1 MKNRSACL
9 VAASVAPLLLA
20 ASLIAQQ
27 PQQPPAD
34 RPGAALSTSDP
45 TFRAG
50 GRIHIAEG
58 DRVGD
63 VVSALGELAVD
74 GEVDGDMV
82 AMLSSA
88 RLSSTAVVDGDLVVV
103 GGSLTVDPGAVVRG
117 DMVVV
122 GGSFDGPP
130 GFAAGGEQVIVG
142 AVPGLLGDEFASV
155 IRWITEGLLWG
166 RLIVP
171 SIVWVWPF
179 VLIQLLLF
187 LVVNLV
193 FERPVRT
200 SVDVLVQTPLTAVLA
215 GVLVVLLSGPVALM
229 LAISVLGLPV
239 IPMLWFALFLATI
252 YGHVAVSRW
261 IGDRIVAEPSPA
273 ERLAASRS
281 VAIGFGALC
290 VAYMV
295 PVLGI
300 TVWLMVCVIGLGAAA
315 ATFYQSLLGEHGR
328 PAAPPTLPGPLPAD
342 DGVPESEFIESD
354 STPPDAPDELE
365 LARFSSR
372 LGSVALDGIL
382 LAIVCALAELDV
394 HWAFFAVIAYHVALW
409 SWISTTVGG
418 IVCRVRLVRTDR
430 FPLQFSDALVRGLA
444 GVLSLAIAGLG
455 WLWIL
460 WDDRRQSWHDRIA
473 GTFAVVVPPGSKEVP
488 GFRR

>member
-1 MKNRSACL
+1 MKNRIACL
-9 VAASVAPLLLA
+9 VAASVAPLFLA
-20 ASLIAQQ
+20 ANLVAQQ
-27 PQQPPAD
+27 PQQSPPE
-34 RPGAALSTSDP
+34 RPGAVSSASEP
-45 TFRAG
+45 IFRTG

-58 DRVGD
+58 DRVED
-63 VVSALGELAVD
+63 VVSALGELIVD

-82 AMLSSA
+82 AMLSTA

-103 GGSLTVDPGAVVRG
+103 GGSLTVEPGAVVSG

-122 GGSFDGPP
+122 GGSFDGPS
-130 GFAAGGEQVIVG
+130 GFSAGGEQVIVG
-142 AVPGLLGDEFASV
+142 AVPSMGGDFSSV

-171 SIVWVWPF
+171 SIAWVWLF
-179 VLIQLLLF
+179 VLVQLLLF

-200 SVDVLVQTPLTAVLA
+200 SVDVLVNTPLTAVLA
-215 GVLVVLLSGPVALM
+215 GVLVVLLSGPVTLV
-229 LAISVLGLPV
+229 LAVSVVGLPV
-239 IPMLWFALFLATI
+239 IPMLWFALFLAAI

-273 ERLAASRS
+273 QRLDASRS

-300 TVWLMVCVIGLGAAA
+300 TVWLMVGVIGLGAAA
-315 ATFYQSLLGEHGR
+315 ATFYRSLRGEHGR
-328 PAAPPTLPGPLPAD
+328 PVAPPALPGPLPAD
-342 DGVPESEFIESD
+342 GPAPESESVEIDPVQRDE
-354 STPPDAPDELE
+354 PDELE

-372 LGSVALDGIL
+372 LGSLALDGIL
-382 LAIVCALAELDV
+382 LAIVCALADLDV
-394 HWAFFAVIAYHVALW
+394 HWAFFAVLAYHVALW

-418 IVCRVRLVRTDR
+418 IICRVRLVRTDR
-430 FPLQFSDALVRGLA
+430 TPLQFSDALVRGLA
-444 GVLSLAIAGLG
+444 GIFSLAVAGLG

-460 WDDRRQSWHDRIA
+460 WDERRQSWHDRVA
-473 GTFAVVVPPGSKEVP
+473 GTFAVAVPPGSEGVP